1 MIGKISRSLGEK
13 EEFFQNTLSPFA
25 MLLFTVLCGSILSG
39 GGERVGVGKVFSG
52 KAEAKTFCTSE
63 IRIN

>member
-1 MIGKISRSLGEK
+1 MIGKISRSLGGK

-25 MLLFTVLCGSILSG
+25 MLFFYCFVWINMIW
-39 GGERVGVGKVFSG
+39 GERVGVGKVFSG
-52 KAEAKTFCTSE
+52 KAEAKTFCTSK